1 MPASETA
8 ILRMIRETS
17 GDCYESARS
26 LNQQLTFEKA
36 SGFFHKRG
44 LEFGD
49 AQKRTLGIIGEDGT
63 YTNLG
68 FFLSEQCMHTTKIAV
83 FEGGTRNVF
92 KDRIELSGSLL
103 GQLEEAYSFIDRHNR
118 TRAEFNGLDRID
130 MRDYPTEAIREALLN
145 AIVHREYAFRDS
157 TLISI
162 FEDRIEFVTIGGL
175 VKGMTFDDI
184 MLGVS
189 VLRNKRLADVFYQL
203 RLIEAY
209 GTGLMKINGCYAKSN
224 VKPRILVTDNAFKII
239 LPNMN
244 SSEGTGAL
252 FSKSEE
258 IKKVPAV
265 LDKRESAVLRML
277 NEAEYVVRKDV
288 QDALLV
294 SQATAILLLR
304 EMTDK
309 GLIVKEGSGKYLCY
323 KLNETR

>member
-1 MPASETA
+1 
-8 ILRMIRETS
+8 
-17 GDCYESARS
+17 
-26 LNQQLTFEKA
+26 
-36 SGFFHKRG
+36 
-44 LEFGD
+44 
-49 AQKRTLGIIGEDGT
+49 
-63 YTNLG
+63 
-68 FFLSEQCMHTTKIAV
+68 
-83 FEGGTRNVF
+83 
-92 KDRIELSGSLL
+92 
-103 GQLEEAYSFIDRHNR
+103 
-118 TRAEFNGLDRID
+118 

-162 FEDRIEFVTIGGL
+162 LDDRIEFVTIGGL

-189 VLRNKRLADVFYQL
+189 VLRNKRLADVLYRL

-209 GTGLMKINGCYAKSN
+209 GTGIMKINGCYAKSN
-224 VKPRILVTDNAFKII
+224 VKPRISVSDNAFKII

-252 FSKSEE
+252 FNKSEE
-258 IKKVPAV
+258 IKKVPSV

-309 GLIVKEGSGKYLCY
+309 GLIVKEGSGKNLCY